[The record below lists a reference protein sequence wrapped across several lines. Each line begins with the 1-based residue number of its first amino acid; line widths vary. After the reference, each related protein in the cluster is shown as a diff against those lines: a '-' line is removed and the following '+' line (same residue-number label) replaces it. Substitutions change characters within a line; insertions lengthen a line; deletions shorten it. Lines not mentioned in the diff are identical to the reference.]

1 MTLNKIFFIYLSGF
15 LLAVH
20 YASVAY
26 VNSSLLT
33 QFVQNKTLGILYI
46 VGSILS
52 LISLVLAP
60 SFLRKIGNKKTLLIF
75 ILLEIFAVLG
85 MGSFEAALLIIF
97 LFLLHQAAES
107 MLYFS
112 LDIELEEQ
120 TKIES
125 ATGSKRGIFLTTQNI
140 AWVLSPFA
148 ISFLIS
154 GNNLENAYFLSGL
167 ALMPLFLI
175 ALLFFK
181 KIKNAEA
188 RNTHFLSALSA
199 LYKEKDKAKI
209 VGAQFVLNFFFS
221 WMIIYLPL
229 LLNEIGF
236 GWDKIGLLLTIMLL
250 PYLFFELP
258 AGILADRKFGEKEAL
273 ILGFLIMVFSTAV
286 IPFLQTPVFWIWA
299 VILFATRIGA
309 SLVEISS
316 ESYFFK
322 HVKEIDTGAI
332 SLFRMAR
339 PFSFILA
346 PLLSIPILYFT
357 GYSGSFL
364 FLALAT
370 ASGLFFLPKK
380 DTR

>member
-1 MTLNKIFFIYLSGF
+1 M
-15 LLAVH
+15 AVH

-188 RNTHFLSALSA
+188 RNTHFLSTLSA

>member
-125 ATGSKRGIFLTTQNI
+125 ATGSKRGIFLTAQNI

-188 RNTHFLSALSA
+188 RNTHFLSTLSA